1 MKKFPSAPLSPFIL
15 LLGLFLASCSHDYQA
30 NTLDLSFYQWNFWL
44 EEEAGESLEPSCGWE
59 DMHRGVGKLVRTP
72 ATVAE
77 HFSPDYSGVS
87 WLHVRFTLPDL
98 WAGREVFIDFAG
110 VSGNL
115 QVFLEGKLVGQHPLT
130 NTSFSMD
137 VSEQIFYTRDNHL
150 CLRITDPRPGKGG
163 LTGKVIMRSPLP
175 EEGASE
181 TEH

>member
-1 MKKFPSAPLSPFIL
+1 MMKIPSVLLSTTIL
-15 LLGLFLASCSHDYQA
+15 LVGLFLASCSHDYHA

-44 EEEAGESLEPSCGWE
+44 DEEAEGLEPSCGWD

-72 ATVAE
+72 ATVGE

-87 WLHVRFTLPDL
+87 WLHVRFTLPEL

-115 QVFLEGKLVGQHPLT
+115 QVFLEGKLVGEHPLT

-137 VSEQIFYTRDNHL
+137 VSEHIFYTRDNHL

-163 LTGKVIMRSPLP
+163 LTGKVSMRSPLP
-175 EEGASE
+175 EDSSE
-181 TEH
+181 NTSH